1 MSPSLM
7 AMLTAALAFVSIA
20 GFGFAFVG
28 GDDGRKLAQRAKL
41 LAKENRDAERARAR
55 AGGQD
60 SSGRRK
66 ALMNTLKEADR
77 KQRKATLSLGA
88 RMQQAGVSA
97 APRMFWIA
105 TVVLGVVVLFAALVL
120 KAPPL
125 VAFGLAFGLGLG
137 LPRWVLGFLGKRRL
151 SKFTAEFPN
160 AIDVIV
166 RGVKSGLPVHDCLKM
181 IAKESPAPLGPEFRR
196 LVENVG
202 MGMTL
207 DQALE
212 KAYERMPT
220 SELRFFTIVLAIQQK
235 AGGNL
240 AEALGNLSNVLRSRK
255 MMREKVKALSSE
267 ATASAMIIAALPP
280 GVMVLITLMTPSYM
294 EIMFKDPRGNMMLAG
309 GAIWMGIG
317 GFVMRRMINFKM

>member
-1 MSPSLM
+1 MNPTLM
-7 AMLTAALAFVSIA
+7 AMVAAALGFVSVA
-20 GFGFAFVG
+20 GFGFALVAG
-28 GDDGRKLAQRAKL
+28 ADNQKLAQRAKL

-60 SSGRRK
+60 ASGRRK
-66 ALMNTLKEADR
+66 AMLQTLKDADR

-88 RMQQAGVSA
+88 KMQQAGISA
-97 APRMFWIA
+97 APRAFWIV
-105 TVVLGVVVLFAALVL
+105 TVVVGVVVAFAAMVL

-125 VAFGLAFGLGLG
+125 IAIGLGFGAGLG
-137 LPRWVLGFLGKRRL
+137 LPRWVLNFLGKRRL
-151 SKFTAEFPN
+151 KKFTEEFPN

-181 IAKESPAPLGPEFRR
+181 ISRESPAPLGPEFLR

-207 DQALE
+207 EQALE
-212 KAYERMPT
+212 KSYERMPT

-280 GVMVLITLMTPSYM
+280 GVMVLVSVMTPSYM
-294 EIMFKDPRGNMMLAG
+294 AIMFQDPRGHMMLAG
-309 GAIWMGIG
+309 GAIWMCVG
-317 GFVMRRMINFKM
+317 GFVMRRMINFKF